1 MRGDRVRNSSYGS
14 WTNEGKSQLGRNEVQ
29 KEIESSEE
37 VVSRTAGQGTMG
49 EEAWWTAQLKDGA

>member
-1 MRGDRVRNSSYGS
+1 M
-14 WTNEGKSQLGRNEVQ
+14 EGNEVQ

-49 EEAWWTAQLKDGA
+49 EEAWWTAELKDGA